1 MGLRGFVGDDGRD
14 WQVWDTRP
22 TIVSPNV
29 DASDANAAA
38 APAAAQHS
46 PDIADFAR
54 ISRKREGGWLTFTT
68 ASERR
73 RLSPI
78 PDRWDSA
85 DDATL
90 RALLAVADR
99 IAGAGE

>member
-1 MGLRGFVGDDGRD
+1 MALRGFVGDDGRD

-22 TIVSPNV
+22 TMPSPNV
-29 DASDANAAA
+29 DASDAISAA
-38 APAAAQHS
+38 APSAAPPSAG
-46 PDIADFAR
+46 IADFAR

-68 ASERR
+68 TRERR

-78 PDRWDSA
+78 PDGWDSA

-99 IAGAGE
+99 ISGAGE

>member
-22 TIVSPNV
+22 TILSPNV
-29 DASDANAAA
+29 DEDENSAA
-38 APAAAQHS
+38 APSAG
-46 PDIADFAR
+46 IADFAR

-68 ASERR
+68 ARERR

-78 PDRWDSA
+78 QNGWDSA

-90 RALLAVADR
+90 RALLAVADQ

>member
-1 MGLRGFVGDDGRD
+1 MALRGFVGDDGRD

-22 TIVSPNV
+22 TIPSPNV
-29 DASDANAAA
+29 DASDANAP
-38 APAAAQHS
+38 PALAT
-46 PDIADFAR
+46 DIADFAR
-54 ISRKREGGWLTFTT
+54 ISKKREGGWLTFTT
-68 ASERR
+68 GSERR

-78 PDRWDSA
+78 PDGWDSA

-99 IAGAGE
+99 IAGAAE

>member
-1 MGLRGFVGDDGRD
+1 MGLRGFIGDDGRD

-22 TIVSPNV
+22 TMLSPNV
-29 DASDANAAA
+29 DASDANSTTAPSA
-38 APAAAQHS
+38 APPSAAIS
-46 PDIADFAR
+46 DFAR

-68 ASERR
+68 ARERR
-73 RLSPI
+73 RLSPN
-78 PDRWDSA
+78 PNGWDSA

-90 RALLAVADR
+90 RALLAVADQ

>member
-1 MGLRGFVGDDGRD
+1 MALRGFVGDDGQD

-22 TIVSPNV
+22 TIPSPNV
-29 DASDANAAA
+29 DASDANAQA
-38 APAAAQHS
+38 APSA
-46 PDIADFAR
+46 DVADFAR

-78 PDRWDSA
+78 PAGWDSA

-99 IAGAGE
+99 ITGARE

>member
-1 MGLRGFVGDDGRD
+1 MALRGFVGDDGRD

-22 TIVSPNV
+22 TIPSPNV
-29 DASDANAAA
+29 DASDAISAADPSA
-38 APAAAQHS
+38 APPSAG
-46 PDIADFAR
+46 IADFAR

-68 ASERR
+68 ARERR

-78 PDRWDSA
+78 PDGWDSA

-99 IAGAGE
+99 ISGAGE

>member
-22 TIVSPNV
+22 TIPSPNV
-29 DASDANAAA
+29 DASDAISAADPSA
-38 APAAAQHS
+38 APPSAG
-46 PDIADFAR
+46 IADFAR

-68 ASERR
+68 ARERR

-99 IAGAGE
+99 ISGAGE